1 LRRQTIAKDNNA
13 KFVLLGLL
21 SHEPLTGY
29 DIKKLI
35 SLRMSYFW
43 DLSYGQIY
51 PTLEKLEK
59 DGLITR
65 EVVIE
70 ERGPNRKVYSIT
82 EAGLEKLR
90 KWLAEP
96 ARKES
101 AKYEILLKL
110 YFGNQTPPDSSIKH
124 IQEFKARNVKN
135 LEMMTLFEENLKER
149 LNWSNDHFYMLLT
162 VLLSKSTFKASIEWA
177 DTAIKMLEDRAM
189 RR

>member
-1 LRRQTIAKDNNA
+1 MTKGNNA

-21 SHEPLTGY
+21 SHEPMTGY
-29 DIKKLI
+29 DIKKVM

-51 PTLEKLEK
+51 PTLEALEK
-59 DGLITR
+59 DGLVTK

-82 EAGLEKLR
+82 EAGIEILR

-101 AKYEILLKL
+101 HKYEILVKL
-110 YFGNQTPPDSSIKH
+110 FFGNQSAPDSSIKH
-124 IQEFKARNVKN
+124 IQEFRARNAKN
-135 LEMMTLFEENLKER
+135 LEVMTLFEENLKES
-149 LNWSNDHFYMLLT
+149 LSWNNDNFYMLLT
-162 VLLSKSTFKASIEWA
+162 VLLGKNTFKASIEWA
-177 DTAIKMLEDRAM
+177 DTAIKMLEDRT
-189 RR
+189 RSR

>member
-1 LRRQTIAKDNNA
+1 MPKDNNA

-21 SHEPLTGY
+21 SHEPMTGY
-29 DIKKLI
+29 DIKKVM

-51 PTLEKLEK
+51 PTLEALEK
-59 DGLITR
+59 DGLVTK

-82 EAGLEKLR
+82 EAGLEMLR

-101 AKYEILLKL
+101 HKYETLLKL
-110 YFGNQTPPDSSIKH
+110 YFGNQTPLDTSVKH
-124 IQEFKARNVKN
+124 IQEFRARSAKN
-135 LEMMTLFEENLKER
+135 LEMMTLFEENLIES
-149 LNWSNDHFYMLLT
+149 LSWNNDHFYMLLT
-162 VLLSKSTFKASIEWA
+162 VLLGKSTFKASIEWA
-177 DTAIKMLEDRAM
+177 DTAIKMLEDRT
-189 RR
+189 RNR

>member
-1 LRRQTIAKDNNA
+1 MKDNTT

-21 SHEPLTGY
+21 SHEPMTGY
-29 DIKKLI
+29 DIKKVA
-35 SLRMSYFW
+35 SLRMNYFW

-51 PTLEKLEK
+51 PTLEALEK
-59 DGLITR
+59 DQLISR

-82 EAGLEKLR
+82 EEGLENLR

-101 AKYEILLKL
+101 HKYEVLLKL
-110 YFGNQTPPDSSIKH
+110 YFGNQTPPDLSIKH

-135 LEMMTLFEENLKER
+135 LEMMTLFEESLKES
-149 LNWSNDHFYMLLT
+149 LSWNNDHFYMLLT
-162 VLLSKSTFKASIEWA
+162 VLLGKNVFKASVEWA
-177 DTAIKMLEDRAM
+177 DTAAKMLEERT
-189 RR
+189 RSR